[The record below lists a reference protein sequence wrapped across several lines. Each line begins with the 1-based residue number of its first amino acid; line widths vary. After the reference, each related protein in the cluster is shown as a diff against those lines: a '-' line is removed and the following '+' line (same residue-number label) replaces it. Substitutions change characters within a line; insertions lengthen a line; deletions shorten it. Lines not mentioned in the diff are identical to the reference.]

1 MPKKDKDVSFNPDK
15 FTMSITDQMY
25 SALKEEQKKRMVGI
39 QEVIRQILSEYFSRL
54 LIPKQGGQ

>member
-1 MPKKDKDVSFNPDK
+1 MPKKDKDVFFNPEK
-15 FTMSITDQMY
+15 FTMSITDQMH

-54 LIPKQGGQ
+54 LIPKQVNQ